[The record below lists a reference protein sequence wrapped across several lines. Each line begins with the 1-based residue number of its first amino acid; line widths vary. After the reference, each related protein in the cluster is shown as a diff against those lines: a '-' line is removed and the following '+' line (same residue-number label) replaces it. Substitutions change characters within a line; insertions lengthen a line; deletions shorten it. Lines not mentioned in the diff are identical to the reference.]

1 MTIPAINLWRACG
14 ALLIAATAGWTL
26 QLFSTPAAH
35 ACGGFFC
42 SQVPIEQSGETII
55 FGVDKEESKVT
66 ATIQINY
73 QGEAK
78 DFAWVIPVMS
88 APEISLAPQAMFQ
101 NIRWQTD
108 PQFYLNWDD
117 QEGGC
122 WWDFAMTEDG
132 GPTSAPNAGSGVEVV
147 DEQEV
152 GPYQT
157 VTLKSESAEELHAWL
172 DDNDFDQ
179 PEAAIPLIQH
189 YLDEGMFFVAMKLK
203 QDADAGDIQP
213 VTLAME
219 EDAPCVPLVLT
230 QIAATPD
237 MPVLAYVLG
246 DMRAIPTNWFHVE
259 INEKKI
265 DWINYGQNYDEVL
278 TMAIDEAAG
287 HGFVTEYAG
296 SSDFLAKSLW
306 WEGRFDVDKL
316 STKTD
321 PESFLMEL
329 LNQGFPRDAQMQG
342 LIKKHIPKP
351 DDVPP
356 GCETDQEFYTWNLEE
371 CLQHMPEGWTFDPA
385 AFIADLEER
394 VIGALQEAQAIF
406 DQHGYLTRL
415 KTTVSP
421 DEMTRDPFFAFNPEL
436 EDVSNIHQ
444 ASASGDCDPD
454 TGTVSNVMITLENG
468 ETITIEGEVQM
479 WGGGALPEDYA
490 ADEPAAS
497 KIMLMSE
504 SGPGQEVGRSRAGE
518 LDSRLDS
525 EDPSMVQSDLE
536 AGVYD
541 EPAVSSGGGSGGG
554 GGCQG
559 GSSSTPFMAALA
571 LLGLALTRRR

>member
-1 MTIPAINLWRACG
+1 MNVPTPTIWRTLGAILVV
-14 ALLIAATAGWTL
+14 TAVGWTM
-26 QLFSTPAAH
+26 QLFSTPAAQ

-101 NIRWQTD
+101 NIRWQTN
-108 PQFYLNWDD
+108 PQFYLNWDNSD
-117 QEGGC
+117 GQCFWAQPELSSGGQES
-122 WWDFAMTEDG
+122 E
-132 GPTSAPNAGSGVEVV
+132 PTKDSVEVI

-157 VTLKSESAEELHAWL
+157 VTLASESAEELHAWL
-172 DDNDFDQ
+172 DENDFDQ
-179 PEAAIPLIQH
+179 PESAIPLIQH
-189 YLDEGMFFVAMKLK
+189 YLDQGMFFVAMKLK
-203 QDADAGDIQP
+203 QDASAGDIQP
-213 VTLAME
+213 VTLKMD

-230 QIAATPD
+230 QVAASPD
-237 MPVLAYVLG
+237 MPVLAYVMG

-265 DWINYGQNYDEVL
+265 DWLNNGQNYDEVL

-296 SSDFLAKSLW
+296 SSEFLAKSLW
-306 WEGRFDVDKL
+306 WEGRFNVENL
-316 STKTD
+316 LTKTH

-351 DDVPP
+351 DDLPDN
-356 GCETDQEFYTWNLEE
+356 CQSDQEFYTWNLEE

-385 AFIADLEER
+385 AFVADLEER

-444 ASASGDCDPD
+444 ATATGDCDGND
-454 TGTVSNVMITLENG
+454 GVISNVVITLENG
-468 ETITIEGEVQM
+468 ESITIEGEVQM
-479 WGGGALPEDYA
+479 WGGALTEDYA

-497 KIMLMSE
+497 KIELMGE
-504 SGPGQEVGRSRAGE
+504 TGQGQEVARSRAGE
-518 LDSRLDS
+518 VDSRLDT
-525 EDPSMVQSDLE
+525 EDPSLVQSDLE
-536 AGVYD
+536 AGVHD
-541 EPAVSSGGGSGGG
+541 ETPTVSSGSGSGG

-559 GSSSTPFMAALA
+559 GPSSLPVISLLACLALA
-571 LLGLALTRRR
+571 IMRRK

>member
-1 MTIPAINLWRACG
+1 MNITTSTIWRALG
-14 ALLIAATAGWTL
+14 AILVVTAVGWTM
-26 QLFSTPAAH
+26 QLFATPAAQ

-55 FGVDKEESKVT
+55 FGVDKEEAKVT

-101 NIRWQTD
+101 NIRSQTN
-108 PQFYLNWDD
+108 PQFYLDWDD
-117 QEGGC
+117 SEGGC
-122 WWDFAMTEDG
+122 WWDYAMEADAGVPSSAG
-132 GPTSAPNAGSGVEVV
+132 GGGVEVI

-157 VTLKSESAEELHAWL
+157 ATLKSESAEELHAWL
-172 DDNDFDQ
+172 DENDFDQ
-179 PEAAIPLIQH
+179 PESAIPLIQH
-189 YLDEGMFFVAMKLK
+189 YLDQGMFFVAMKLK

-213 VTLAME
+213 VTLKMD

-230 QIAATPD
+230 QVAATPD
-237 MPVLAYVLG
+237 MPVLTYVMG

-259 INEKKI
+259 VNEKKI
-265 DWINYGQNYDEVL
+265 DWINYGQNYEEVL

-296 SSDFLAKSLW
+296 SSEFLEKSLW

-316 STKTD
+316 ATKTSA
-321 PESFLMEL
+321 EAFLMEL
-329 LNQGFPRDAQMQG
+329 LSQGFPRDSQMQG

-351 DDVPP
+351 DDVPQ

-385 AFIADLEER
+385 AFVADLEER

-444 ASASGDCDPD
+444 ASATGDCDTD
-454 TGTVSNVMITLENG
+454 NGTISNVVITLENG
-468 ETITIEGEVQM
+468 ESITIEGEVQM
-479 WGGGALPEDYA
+479 WGGALPEDYA

-497 KIMLMSE
+497 KIELMGE
-504 SGPGQEVGRSRAGE
+504 TGQGQEVARSRTGE
-518 LDSRLDS
+518 VDSRLDT
-525 EDPSMVQSDLE
+525 EDPSIIQSDLE
-536 AGVYD
+536 AGVHD
-541 EPAVSSGGGSGGG
+541 ETPTVSTGGGGGG

-559 GSSSTPFMAALA
+559 GSSSVPFMSVLA
-571 LLGLALTRRR
+571 LLALAITRRR

>member
-1 MTIPAINLWRACG
+1 MKTTTQDLWRALG
-14 ALLIAATAGWTL
+14 ALLVVATAGWTM
-26 QLFSTPAAH
+26 QLFNAPEAK

-108 PQFYLNWDD
+108 PQYYLNWDD
-117 QEGGC
+117 ENGEC
-122 WWDFAMTEDG
+122 WYAVPMADG
-132 GPTSAPNAGSGVEVV
+132 GFESADPNSSDGVEVV

-172 DDNDFDQ
+172 DENDFDQ
-179 PEAAIPLIQH
+179 PESAIPLIQH
-189 YLDEGMFFVAMKLK
+189 YLDQGMFFVAMKLK
-203 QDADAGDIQP
+203 QDASAGDIQP
-213 VTLAME
+213 VTLKMD

-237 MPVLAYVLG
+237 MPVLAYVMG

-296 SSDFLAKSLW
+296 SSEFLQKSLW

-316 STKTD
+316 ATKTN
-321 PESFLMEL
+321 PEAFLMEL
-329 LNQGFPRDAQMQG
+329 LSQGFPRDAQMQG

-351 DDVPP
+351 DDVPSN
-356 GCETDQEFYTWNLEE
+356 CETDQQFYTWNLED
-371 CLQHMPEGWTFDPA
+371 CLQYMPEDWTFDPA

-394 VIGALQEAQAIF
+394 VIGALKEAQAIF

-444 ASASGDCDPD
+444 ATATGECDPD
-454 TGTVSNVMITLENG
+454 TGTVSNVVITLENG
-468 ETITIEGEVQM
+468 ESITIEGEIDM
-479 WGGGALPEDYA
+479 WGGALPEDYA

-497 KIMLMSE
+497 KIVLMGE
-504 SGPGQEVGRSRAGE
+504 TGQGQEVARSRAGE
-518 LDSRLDS
+518 VDSRLDS

-536 AGVYD
+536 AGVHD
-541 EPAVSSGGGSGGG
+541 EPAVSTGGGGG

-559 GSSSTPFMAALA
+559 GPSSAPFMAALA
-571 LLGLALTRRR
+571 LLALALIRRR

>member
-1 MTIPAINLWRACG
+1 MNFAAPFAPARALG
-14 ALLIAATAGWTL
+14 ALMIVAAVGATM
-26 QLFSTPAAH
+26 QLFTPPPAQ

-55 FGVDKEESKVT
+55 FGVDQDEAKVT

-88 APEISLAPQAMFQ
+88 VPEISLAPQAMFQ

-108 PQFYLNWDD
+108 PQYYLNWDLGD
-117 QEGGC
+117 NGC
-122 WWDFAMTEDG
+122 WWDYPMAAGNVDQE
-132 GPTSAPNAGSGVEVV
+132 SADFDGVEVV

-152 GPYQT
+152 GPYET
-157 VTLKSESAEELHAWL
+157 VTLASESAEELHAWL
-172 DDNDFDQ
+172 DANEFDQ
-179 PEAAIPLIQH
+179 PESAIPLIQH

-213 VTLAME
+213 VTLKMD

-230 QIAATPD
+230 QVAATPD
-237 MPVLAYVLG
+237 MPVLAYILG
-246 DMRAIPTNWFHVE
+246 DVRAIPTNWFHVE

-265 DWINYGQNYDEVL
+265 DWLNYGQNYEDVL

-296 SSDFLAKSLW
+296 SSDFLSKSLW
-306 WEGRFDVDKL
+306 WEGRFDTDQL
-316 STKTD
+316 LTKTT

-329 LNQGFPRDAQMQG
+329 LGQGFPRDAQMQG

-351 DDVPP
+351 DESELPED
-356 GCETDQEFYTWNLEE
+356 CKTDQAFYTWNLEM
-371 CLQHMPEGWTFDPA
+371 CLQYMEEGWTFDAA
-385 AFIADLEER
+385 AFVADLEER
-394 VIGALQEAQAIF
+394 VIGALQEGQAIF
-406 DQHGYLTRL
+406 DAHSYLTRL

-436 EDVSNIHQ
+436 GDVSNIHQ
-444 ASASGDCDPD
+444 A
-454 TGTVSNVMITLENG
+454 TGTGTCDQESGTISNVVITLENG
-468 ETITIEGEVQM
+468 ETITIEGEVPL
-479 WGGGALPEDYA
+479 WGGALAEDYA

-497 KIMLMSE
+497 KIELLSE
-504 SGPGQEVGRSRAGE
+504 SGPGQPVARSRAGE
-518 LDSRLDS
+518 VDQRLDT
-525 EDPSMVQSDLE
+525 EDPSIVASDLE
-536 AGVYD
+536 AGVHD
-541 EPAVSSGGGSGGG
+541 ETPSGSGGGSS
-554 GGCQG
+554 GCQG
-559 GSSSTPFMAALA
+559 GGAPPFGFALLA
-571 LLGLALTRRR
+571 LFALVFIRRR